1 MINMDEDLKYIF
13 SNINDWLKF
22 AEAKCAGLLALNLAA
37 IIGLLQAQSM
47 FSDDIKDGQGIL
59 IVIFSISSLAA
70 LYSLIPKLNSL
81 IKFYKTI
88 PDLNKELER
97 RKTNKMPDLNCIYFG
112 DIACLTEA
120 MYSDLAT
127 RKPLK
132 EHNSLTQ
139 LLIHQ
144 IVVNAQIA
152 FQKYRIF
159 SFASWI
165 TFIGYFFGII
175 LIIIH
180 RFH

>member
-1 MINMDEDLKYIF
+1 MEEDLKYIF

-59 IVIFSISSLAA
+59 LVIFSISSIVA
-70 LYSLIPKLNSL
+70 LYSLIPKLNTL

-88 PDLNKELER
+88 PDLNVELER
-97 RKTNKMPDLNCIYFG
+97 RSRLEKPTLNCIYFG

-127 RKPLK
+127 SKPLK
-132 EHNSLTQ
+132 DHNSLTQ

-144 IVVNAQIA
+144 IVINAKIA
-152 FQKYRIF
+152 YQKYRIF
-159 SFASWI
+159 SIASWI
-165 TFIGYFFGII
+165 TFLGYFFGII
-175 LIIIH
+175 LIIWT
-180 RFH
+180 RL